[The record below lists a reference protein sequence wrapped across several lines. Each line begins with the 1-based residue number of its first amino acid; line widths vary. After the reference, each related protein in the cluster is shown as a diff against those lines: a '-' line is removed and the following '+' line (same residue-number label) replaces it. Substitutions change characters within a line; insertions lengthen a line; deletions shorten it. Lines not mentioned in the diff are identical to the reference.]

1 MKFKNYLLIL
11 GGFIVATASMSAQT
25 LADREKILSKY
36 DMNNLAE
43 LQVMIEEMEK
53 KDYEEAVRLAQLN
66 GWPLSYETEDGSL
79 ATLQRVLD
87 GEFPMYYTTT
97 NKNAAITIR
106 VNKINT
112 GGGAGL
118 DLNGEDMLVGV
129 WDEGLTRETH
139 QLFEG
144 RVEHQDGNS
153 SYSDH
158 ATHVTGTVLG
168 SADFQAGNAK
178 GMAPAA
184 EVYSWDWNSDAS
196 EAVQAIQ
203 NFGLLV
209 SNHSYGYPAYN
220 MPQWY
225 LGKYDQ
231 TARTWD
237 KLHFDAPYYLSFVAA
252 GNDRGTANHGDSGF
266 DLLTG
271 FANSKNNVVVAGTVQ
286 VLNYNGPSSVV
297 IYSSSSWGP
306 TDDGRIKPDIAAKA
320 VNTYS
325 SVAKN
330 PSPPYQLGDI
340 YYSSYSG
347 TSMAAP
353 SMAGAGILLQQHA
366 NDVTGDF
373 LRSASLRGLL
383 IHTADEAGL
392 HPGPDYRFGWGL
404 ANAERAAQV
413 ISDNGNNH
421 HLLELEMDQ
430 DGFFQ
435 FSGTAVPGERV
446 VVTICWTD
454 KEGTVIPGQEE
465 DRDDPRLI
473 NDLDLR
479 VVDEGGT
486 THYPWI
492 LDHHDFTAAAT
503 TGDNYRDNVEKV
515 EVDEA
520 SGTYRI
526 RVSHKG
532 ELVGGPQKF
541 SLIVSGIQTLTAGT
555 EDIQTISAA
564 VYPNPA
570 SDVLNIRS
578 QHPIS
583 NVEIVNLLGQTIS
596 NHTVVGNSTTLDI
609 SSLQAGTY
617 FAKVSMDG
625 VSQVYKFVKK

>member
-139 QLFEG
+139 ELFEG
-144 RVEHQDGNS
+144 RVEHIDGNTTFS
-153 SYSDH
+153 NH
-158 ATHVTGTVLG
+158 ATHVAGTVIGTG
-168 SADFQAGNAK
+168 SVQAGNAK

-184 EVYSWDWNSDAS
+184 EVYSWDWNGDTS
-196 EAVQAIQ
+196 EMIQAVQ
-203 NFGLLV
+203 NYGLLV
-209 SNHSYGYPAYN
+209 SNHSYGIPAGS
-220 MPQWY
+220 MPIWY
-225 LGKYDQ
+225 LGKYDN
-231 TARTWD
+231 TARIWD
-237 KLHFDAPYYLSFVAA
+237 LLHYNAPYYLAVVAA
-252 GNDRGTANHGDSGF
+252 GNDRGTNNHGDDGY
-266 DLLTG
+266 DMLTANG
-271 FANSKNNVVVAGTVQ
+271 NSKNNLVIAGTAQ
-286 VLNYNGPSSVV
+286 VLNYTGPQSV
-297 IYSSSSWGP
+297 ILYYSSSWGP
-306 TDDGRIKPDIAAKA
+306 TDDGRIKPDVAAKA
-320 VNTYS
+320 MNTYS
-325 SVAKN
+325 STASSN
-330 PSPPYQLGDI
+330 
-340 YYSSYSG
+340 SSYGSFTG

-353 SMAGAGILLQQHA
+353 SVAGAAILLQQHA
-366 NDVTGDF
+366 NDVNGDY
-373 LRSASLRGLL
+373 LLSASLRGLL
-383 IHTADEAGL
+383 IHTVEEAGL

-404 ANAERAAQV
+404 VNAERAAEV

-492 LDHHDFTAAAT
+492 LDHHDFAAAAT

-515 EVDEA
+515 EVDET
-520 SGTYRI
+520 SGTYKI